1 MMIEHP
7 TMKPFTNLVHQAGAL
22 MIQSIP
28 STWRDLVELVIDHQE
43 MAFHHKSIL
52 LTLASTAAVGGQAEF
67 AVPTA
72 AAVATA
78 AIGNKVQAELVKMAR
93 EKSPEQVAEL
103 AAMAQA
109 LPIIAMDILRCS
121 NLTPEILIRVQ
132 SGFLQ
137 SNLMYQE
144 GSYCSIQPT
153 YNKVQDYWKDIAMTH
168 GSIDAMATMAG
179 ALTVTGD
186 GVSVRLVT
194 GFGNH
199 LGMMAQFLK
208 ELQAWEA
215 KETRASILEGGG
227 LLLPMLF
234 GLDLEHEHQVEL
246 KAIWEAGVNSS
257 NAQRA
262 VEILETCEPEVFIK
276 AIMLKEAQKG
286 LLSLKTLQ
294 GTAGKTALEAFI
306 TSQVSIAQ

>member
-1 MMIEHP
+1 MMDHP
-7 TMKPFTNLVHQAGAL
+7 AMQPFTDLIIQAESL
-22 MIQSIP
+22 MLESLP
-28 STWRDLVELVIDHQE
+28 STWRGLKELLLDQQS
-43 MAFHHKSIL
+43 AGFHHPYLL
-52 LTLASTAAVGGQAEF
+52 LTLASTAAIGGKAEY

-78 AIGNKVQAELVKMAR
+78 AIGNQIQADLMGMAQ
-93 EKSPEQVAEL
+93 EKPAEQVAQL

-109 LPIIAMDILRCS
+109 LPMIAMDILRCS

-137 SNLMYQE
+137 SNLMFQE
-144 GSYCSIQPT
+144 GSYFSINPR
-153 YNKVQDYWKDIAMTH
+153 YEKVQDYWKDIAMTD
-168 GSIDAMATMAG
+168 GSSYAMATMAG

-186 GVSVRLVT
+186 GVLVRLVT

-199 LGMMAQFLK
+199 LGMMSRFLR
-208 ELQAWEA
+208 ELQAWESTG
-215 KETRASILEGGG
+215 TRPMALANGS

-234 GLDLEHEHQVEL
+234 GLDLEHDGQAEL
-246 KAIWEAGVNSS
+246 KSMWEAGI
-257 NAQRA
+257 NANNAPQA
-262 VEILETCEPEVFIK
+262 VALLEKCEPEVFIQ
-276 AIMLKEAQKG
+276 AIMLKEAQKA

-294 GTAGKTALEAFI
+294 GSEGKAALEACI